1 MTNKGVDA
9 IKASVAV
16 LNEIEEPVF
25 TNSDKAVPWST
36 FLIDKFILD
45 LVEFGIKHRD
55 FIAGETKKDIDPSHP
70 MKNVPDDRV
79 VLEWIALRLQKVG
92 ELSLI
97 LSNTLPIDYPLT
109 RFHDIMRGNYDKR
122 LALREQHGLG
132 KI

>member
-9 IKASVAV
+9 IKASVAM

-25 TNSDKAVPWST
+25 TNSNKSVAWST

-45 LVEFGIKHRD
+45 LVDFGIKHRD
-55 FIAGETKKDIDPSHP
+55 FIASETKKDIDPSHP
-70 MKNVPDDRV
+70 MKNIPDDRI
-79 VLEWIALRLQKVG
+79 VLEWIAQRMQRIG
-92 ELSLI
+92 EFSHI
-97 LSNTLPIDYPLT
+97 ISNTVPIDYPLT
-109 RFHDIMRGNYDKR
+109 RFRDMMQSNYDKH

>member
-25 TNSDKAVPWST
+25 TDSDKAVPWTT

-55 FIAGETKKDIDPSHP
+55 YIAGETKKGIDPSHP
-70 MKNVPDDRV
+70 NKHIPDDRI
-79 VLEWIALRLQKVG
+79 VLEWIAQRCQKIA
-92 ELSLI
+92 ELSFI
-97 LSNTLPIDYPLT
+97 MSSTLPIDYPLT
-109 RFHDIMRGNYDKR
+109 RFRDMMQSNYDR
-122 LALREQHGLG
+122 HLALREHVS
-132 KI
+132 

>member
-25 TNSDKAVPWST
+25 TNSNESVPWST

-55 FIAGETKKDIDPSHP
+55 FIAGETKRDIDPSHS
-70 MKNVPDDRV
+70 MKNVPDDRI
-79 VLEWIALRLQKVG
+79 VLVWIAQRFQKIG
-92 ELSLI
+92 ELSHMI
-97 LSNTLPIDYPLT
+97 FNTVPIDYSLT
-109 RFHDIMRGNYDKR
+109 RFRDAVQSNYDKH

>member
-25 TNSDKAVPWST
+25 TNSNESVPWST

-55 FIAGETKKDIDPSHP
+55 HIAGETKKDIDPSHP
-70 MKNVPDDRV
+70 MKNIPDDRI
-79 VLEWIALRLQKVG
+79 VLEWIAQRFQKIA
-92 ELSLI
+92 ELSFI
-97 LSNTLPIDYPLT
+97 MSSTLPIDYPLT
-109 RFHDIMRGNYDKR
+109 RFRDMMQSNYDR
-122 LALREQHGLG
+122 HLALREQHGLG